1 MKMKILYALMQY
13 LNLTSMGILYHSLF
27 ASLSLTHSLGI
38 QGSASA
44 SSYGYCD
51 SKGWEV
57 IVIEMSRPS
66 TIH

>member
-1 MKMKILYALMQY
+1 MNMKILYAVMQY

-27 ASLSLTHSLGI
+27 VSLSPTHSLGI

-44 SSYGYCD
+44 SSHGYCD
-51 SKGWEV
+51 SKGWEG
-57 IVIEMSRPS
+57 IVSEMSRPS